1 MEQWIK
7 KEEVI
12 ALAEKLVAIESHK
25 HYDNQES
32 DVAKFIKDFL
42 HEEGITTEMEEIEP
56 KRPNIYG
63 FLPGEEDEHYLMFN
77 GHTDT
82 VPGFNMDYEAFKPFI
97 KDGNLHGR
105 GSVDMKGAIAA
116 MLGAIIAIK
125 RKGDT
130 LKKGVVFAGVIDEE
144 QACKG
149 TEQIVRSG
157 KIKPKLAV
165 IGEPTNL
172 ETAIV
177 HKGMEWI
184 EVTFKGRAT
193 HGSRPKEGI
202 NAIYLANEFLSRLRY
217 DLEPKIFQKT
227 YPLLGTATINPG
239 VIKGGDDPNIVPD
252 RCVVQ
257 MDRRWLPNETIDEV
271 YQEIEDLAQSVV
283 NRMEGSFSIRRMDE
297 ETAALYNMPHSID
310 PDHPLVREA
319 LRITEEITKIKGEPV
334 AFPGWSDGA
343 QLSNNIDT
351 KAIVLGPGDISQAHS
366 NDEYCSIEQIW
377 QATKIYYG
385 IIQSFCQ

>member
-1 MEQWIK
+1 MEQWMTK
-7 KEEVI
+7 NEVVK
-12 ALAEKLVAIESHK
+12 LAEKLVSIESHK
-25 HYDNQES
+25 AYEQQES
-32 DVAKFIKDFL
+32 TIAKFIQELLEK
-42 HEEGITTEMEEIEP
+42 EGISTETEEVEP
-56 KRPNIYG
+56 LRPNVYG
-63 FLPGEEDEHYLMFN
+63 FLEGKEEEHYLMFN

-82 VPGFNMDYEAFKPFI
+82 VPAFTMDFPPFKPFI
-97 KDGNLHGR
+97 EEGKLFGR

-116 MLGAIIAIK
+116 MLCAMIAIK
-125 RKGDT
+125 RKGEV

-157 KIKPKLAV
+157 KMKPKLAI

-172 ETAIV
+172 ETAIA

-202 NAIYLANEFLSRLRY
+202 NAIYLANEFLNRLKN
-217 DLEPKIFQKT
+217 DLEPRIDEKT
-227 YPLLGTATINPG
+227 YPLLGAGTINPG

-257 MDRRWLPNETIDEV
+257 MDRRWLPSETVESV
-271 YQEIEDLAQSVV
+271 YGEIEDLAKEVIEK
-283 NRMEGSFSIRRMDE
+283 MGGDYTLRRMDE

-310 PDHPLVREA
+310 PDHILVTEA
-319 LRITEEITKIKGEPV
+319 LRITEEITKVKGKPV

-343 QLSNNIDT
+343 QLSNNIGT
-351 KAIVLGPGDISQAHS
+351 EAIVLGPGDISQAHS
-366 NDEYCSIEQIW
+366 SDEFCSTEQIW
-377 QATKIYYG
+377 QATQIYFEM
-385 IIQSFCQ
+385 IQSLCK

>member
-1 MEQWIK
+1 MEQWMTK
-7 KEEVI
+7 DEVI
-12 ALAEKLVAIESHK
+12 QLAEKLVSIESHK
-25 HYDNQES
+25 AFAKQES
-32 DVAKFIKDFL
+32 KIAGFIQELLEK
-42 HEEGITTEMEEIEP
+42 EGIPTEMEEVEP
-56 KRPNIYG
+56 LRPNVYG
-63 FLPGEEDEHYLMFN
+63 FLSGKEDEHYLMFN

-82 VPGFNMDYEAFKPFI
+82 VPAFNMDYPPFKPFI
-97 KDGNLHGR
+97 KDGKLFGR

-116 MLGAIIAIK
+116 MLSAIIAVK
-125 RKGDT
+125 RKGDV

-157 KIKPKLAV
+157 IMKPKLAI

-172 ETAIV
+172 ETAIA

-202 NAIYLANEFLSRLRY
+202 NAIYLANEFLSRLKNE
-217 DLEPKIFQKT
+217 LEPKIDQKT
-227 YPLLGTATINPG
+227 YPLLGAGTINPG

-257 MDRRWLPNETIDEV
+257 MDRRWLPSETVKSV
-271 YQEIEDLAQSVV
+271 YGEIEDLAKAVIEK
-283 NRMEGSFSIRRMDE
+283 RGGDYSIRRMDE

-310 PDHPLVREA
+310 PDHILVTEA
-319 LRITEEITKIKGEPV
+319 LRITEEITKVKGEPV

-343 QLSNNIDT
+343 QLSNNIGT
-351 KAIVLGPGDISQAHS
+351 EAIVLGPGDISQAHS
-366 NDEYCSIEQIW
+366 NDEFCSTEQIW
-377 QATKIYYG
+377 QATQIYFEM
-385 IIQSFCQ
+385 IQSLCM